1 MHTGKRYRLR
11 ELVAWTRRET
21 LVMTTIA
28 VVPTLL
34 SVGVGWRWLEVP
46 WVPIAML
53 GTASAFTV
61 GFRNNATYARTWEAR
76 QIWGGIVNASRAW
89 GLMARDLVDAAS
101 SAPSALA
108 PSAAAVPPASGAA
121 VVAIAPAVHA
131 RTTRAPAL
139 ALAPALAPTASG
151 AGDVDAVRHL
161 VHRHL
166 AWLTALR
173 YQLREPRGWENMDRP
188 DNRAYRERYYTVPE
202 HDGAL
207 PTELARLLPAGEAD
221 HVLTQANRAAAILAL
236 QSAHLR
242 ALASAGA
249 LDAFR
254 HVALARQV
262 AELLDLQGRCERI
275 KNFPYPRQ
283 FATLNYWFIRLFV
296 WLVPFGMVQEFRR
309 LDQVAI
315 WLTIPF
321 SVVVTWLF
329 LALEKVGESTEN
341 PFEGSANDVPITALS
356 RTIEIDLRQM
366 LGEADVPP
374 PLAPVH
380 QILM

>member
-1 MHTGKRYRLR
+1 MHTGKRYRLL
-11 ELVAWTRRET
+11 ELLVWTKRET
-21 LVMTTIA
+21 LFMTAVA

-34 SVGVGWRWLEVP
+34 SVGFGWRWLEVP
-46 WVPIAML
+46 WVPVAML

-89 GLMARDLVDAAS
+89 ALMARDLVGADPAVADGGWGTLRRGAAPEAATAAS
-101 SAPSALA
+101 VST
-108 PSAAAVPPASGAA
+108 V
-121 VVAIAPAVHA
+121 
-131 RTTRAPAL
+131 
-139 ALAPALAPTASG
+139 
-151 AGDVDAVRHL
+151 L
-161 VHRHL
+161 VHRHV

-188 DNRAYRERYYTVPE
+188 DNVAYQRRYYVVPE
-202 HDGAL
+202 WDGAL
-207 PTELARLLPAGEAD
+207 PAEMARLLGPDEAT
-221 HVLTQANRAAAILAL
+221 HVLAQANRATAILGL
-236 QSAHLR
+236 QSAQLR
-242 ALASAGA
+242 ALADAGA
-249 LDAFR
+249 LDAY
-254 HVALARQV
+254 RQV
-262 AELLDLQGRCERI
+262 ALVRQLAELLELQGRCERI

-296 WLVPFGMVQEFRR
+296 WLVPFGMLQEFRK
-309 LDQVAI
+309 LDTVAV

-341 PFEGSANDVPITALS
+341 PFEGSANDVPITTLS
-356 RTIEIDLRQM
+356 RTIEIDLRQL
-366 LGEADVPP
+366 LGETDVPK

-380 QILM
+380 AIQM

>member
-1 MHTGKRYRLR
+1 MHTGKRYRLI
-11 ELVAWTRRET
+11 ELLVWTKRET
-21 LVMTTIA
+21 LFMTTVA
-28 VVPTLL
+28 AVPTLL
-34 SVGVGWRWLEVP
+34 SVLFGWRWLEVP
-46 WVPIAML
+46 WVPVAML

-76 QIWGGIVNASRAW
+76 QIWGGIVNASRTW
-89 GLMARDLVDAAS
+89 GAMARDLVG
-101 SAPSALA
+101 
-108 PSAAAVPPASGAA
+108 V
-121 VVAIAPAVHA
+121 APARAGTAADADTA
-131 RTTRAPAL
+131 R
-139 ALAPALAPTASG
+139 
-151 AGDVDAVRHL
+151 VL
-161 VHRHL
+161 VHRHV

-173 YQLREPRGWENMDRP
+173 YQLREPRAWENMDRP
-188 DNRAYRERYYTVPE
+188 DNVAYRERYYVVPE
-202 HDGAL
+202 ADGAL
-207 PTELARLLPAGEAD
+207 PDALRRLLAPDEAA
-221 HVLTQANRAAAILAL
+221 HVLAQANRATALLAL

-242 ALASAGA
+242 ALAEADA
-249 LDAFR
+249 LDPNR
-254 HVALARQV
+254 HVALARQLG
-262 AELLDLQGRCERI
+262 ELFDLQGRCERI

-296 WLVPFGMVQEFRR
+296 WLVPFGMLQEFRK
-309 LDQVAI
+309 LDTVLV

-366 LGEADVPP
+366 LGERDVPP

-380 QILM
+380 AILM

>member
-11 ELVAWTRRET
+11 ELLVWTKRET
-21 LVMTTIA
+21 LFMTAVA
-28 VVPTLL
+28 VVPTVL
-34 SVGVGWRWLEVP
+34 SAGLGWRWLEVP

-89 GLMARDLVDAAS
+89 GLLARDLVGAGEAAR
-101 SAPSALA
+101 AGGGGVAAHPADGGAGAGANDGAGAAADGGALA
-108 PSAAAVPPASGAA
+108 VRARAAVTAAAPYAAPEEPA
-121 VVAIAPAVHA
+121 
-131 RTTRAPAL
+131 RL
-139 ALAPALAPTASG
+139 
-151 AGDVDAVRHL
+151 L
-161 VHRHL
+161 VHRHV

-188 DNRAYRERYYTVPE
+188 DNVAYRDRYYTVPE

-207 PTELARLLPAGEAD
+207 PAALGRLLPADEAE
-221 HVLTQANRAAAILAL
+221 HVLAQANRATAILAV
-236 QSAHLR
+236 QSAHVR
-242 ALASAGA
+242 ALADGGA
-249 LDAFR
+249 LDSYR
-254 HVALARQV
+254 HVALARQL

-296 WLVPFGMVQEFRR
+296 WLVPFGMVQEFRKV
-309 LDQVAI
+309 DQVAI

-366 LGEADVPP
+366 LGEREVPP